1 MQRVGEIGGQPLD
14 GSHML
19 AKVIESAGRNGPEIE
34 YDVRLDNSK
43 RGILPAR
50 MLREPAGP

>member
-1 MQRVGEIGGQPLD
+1 MGEIGGQPLD